1 MQRGFGMAVA
11 ELTFGREELAAA
23 QDESQVTVV
32 WRRFRRHKLALV
44 GLTIAT
50 LLALLCFIGP
60 ILSPYAANKI
70 ETGGAAYSG
79 LNRLAP
85 GSKVTLL
92 WEQGDLS
99 TTRDDRIVKV
109 TPGWV
114 ASDQPGIVAERR
126 LYVLGSD
133 DNGRD
138 TFTRLMQGGRVSLSL
153 ALVVVLVQQ
162 IIGTLIGAVSGYFGG
177 WIDSVIMRA
186 VDFLLTLPGLPIF
199 MVLQVVLRDR
209 GIPGGSIGVLAV
221 VFIVLGWTSAARL
234 VRGMVLSLKNQEFAE
249 AARAMGASDMR
260 IVLRHLIPNA
270 IAPVLVSAT
279 LAIGGVVVG
288 EAGLSYL
295 GFGVQ
300 PPNPSWGNMLSNA
313 QQLILNQPWAVFYP
327 GMAIFLTSLSFNFM
341 GDALRDALDPR
352 GQIK

>member
-1 MQRGFGMAVA
+1 MAVA

-23 QDESQVTVV
+23 QDESQTAMV
-32 WRRFRRHKLALV
+32 WRRFRRHKLALI
-44 GLTIAT
+44 GLIIAT
-50 LLALLCFIGP
+50 VLALLCFIGP
-60 ILSPYAANKI
+60 IVSPYAANKI

-79 LNRLAP
+79 LNRLPP

-92 WEQGDLS
+92 WDYGDPA
-99 TTRDDRIVKV
+99 TVHDDRISKV
-109 TPGWV
+109 AAGWI
-114 ASDQPGIVAERR
+114 ASTAPGITAEHR
-126 LYVLGSD
+126 LYVLGTD

-138 TFTRLMQGGRVSLSL
+138 TLTRLMQGGRVSLSL
-153 ALVVVLVQQ
+153 ALIVVFVSQ
-162 IIGTLIGAVSGYFGG
+162 ILGTVIGAISGYFGG
-177 WIDSVIMRA
+177 WTDSVLMRA
-186 VDFLLTLPGLPIF
+186 VDFLLTLPSLPIF
-199 MVLQVVLRDR
+199 MVLSVVLRER
-209 GIPGGSIGVLAV
+209 NIPGGSVGVLAV
-221 VFIVLGWTSAARL
+221 VFILLGWTGAARL
-234 VRGMVLSLKNQEFAE
+234 VRGMVLSLKNQEFTE

-260 IVLRHLIPNA
+260 IILRHLIPNA

-279 LAIGGVVVG
+279 LFIGAVVVG

-313 QQLILNQPWAVFYP
+313 QQLILSQPWAVFYP